1 MTKKLNQQGKELNK
15 KANIKVAT
23 CSVDWDQKTITKD
36 ASGNIFVEGFANT
49 SDKDRVNDVILPS
62 AFADTIK
69 EFMENPIMLYQH
81 DWDKV
86 IGNFVEIKIVDGQE
100 NSTNGLWV
108 KGKISNA
115 KDVEDVKTKIRE
127 GSLKTFSIGYNELD
141 SDYDKATETNIVT
154 KLELLE
160 ISIVT
165 IPCNP
170 FAKFSTTEQ
179 EQKTSSEGITK
190 EALEFL
196 SDAIKQLKDIGEVTP
211 DFLQE
216 LISIY
221 TETKNNK

>member
-1 MTKKLNQQGKELNK
+1 MIKKFELQTKDLNRNSK
-15 KANIKVAT
+15 IKVAT
-23 CSVDWDQKTITKD
+23 CSVDWDLKTITKD
-36 ASGNIFVEGFANT
+36 ASGNLFIEGWANT

-62 AFADTIK
+62 AFTDSMK
-69 EFMENPIMLYQH
+69 EFMENPVLLYQH
-81 DWDKV
+81 DWDKI
-86 IGNFVEIKIVDGQE
+86 IGNIVEFKIVDGQE
-100 NSTNGLWV
+100 EGTNGLWV
-108 KGKISNA
+108 KGKLSNA

-170 FAKFSTTEQ
+170 FAKFGTVGDSE
-179 EQKTSSEGITK
+179 KTASEGLTK
-190 EALEFL
+190 ELLEFF
-196 SDAIKQLKDIGEVTP
+196 SEAIKELKDVQEATP

-216 LISIY
+216 LISIF